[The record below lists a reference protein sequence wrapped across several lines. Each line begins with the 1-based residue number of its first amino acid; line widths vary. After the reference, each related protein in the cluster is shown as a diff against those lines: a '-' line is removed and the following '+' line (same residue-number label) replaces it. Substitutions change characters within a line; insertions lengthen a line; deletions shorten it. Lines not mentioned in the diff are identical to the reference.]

1 MNNRYNE
8 FLLSFA
14 PFDKEFSPGNHLCDK
29 FSNCFLFNSQ
39 THNVND
45 QLYKLDDITI
55 QVLSDPST
63 CIIISDVSIKNH
75 ITTSVSYVYSFNRP
89 VIKTCYHAINVS
101 ITEAKLFTIRCGIN
115 QVVGIQHIKC
125 IVVITDSLYTA
136 KKIFDLSLYLYQ
148 IHSAAISCNLRDFF
162 NKDIDNCIK
171 FWDCPSN
178 KDWLLHSAVNKDS
191 KSFNLSTSFPC
202 KSSWN
207 FSKKYNC
214 NDILSQW
221 KMSFQASDLKGRNFL
236 DLLDDDFNPLEL
248 SNIKDSPW
256 LQHFSY
262 SNSLYVRATRAI
274 VNHTSIGE
282 YRLRFF
288 PREDFSCPY
297 RLYSIESQ

>member
-8 FLLSFA
+8 FLLSFS

-45 QLYKLDDITI
+45 QLHKLDDITI

-63 CIIISDVSIKNH
+63 CIVISDVSIKNH

-101 ITEAKLFTIRCGIN
+101 ITKAKLFTIRCGIN
-115 QVVGIQHIKC
+115 QVVGIQYIKC
-125 IVVITDSLYTA
+125 IIVITDSLYAA

-162 NKDIDNCIK
+162 NKDINNCIK
-171 FWDCPSN
+171 FWDYPSN
-178 KDWLLHSAVNKDS
+178 KDWPLHSAVNKDS

-221 KMSFQASDLKGRNFL
+221 KMFFQASDLKGRNFL
-236 DLLDDDFNPLEL
+236 DLFFFFFFKSTIYYMEHVGR
-248 SNIKDSPW
+248 PW
-256 LQHFSY
+256 
-262 SNSLYVRATRAI
+262 
-274 VNHTSIGE
+274 
-282 YRLRFF
+282 
-288 PREDFSCPY
+288 
-297 RLYSIESQ
+297 